1 MSLNESIVEDAAL
14 EWFAEL
20 GYSCLGAEALT
31 PTLSQ
36 GERESYGE
44 VVLVGRLREA
54 LRRLNPTIPEEA
66 REEAMRKVL
75 RIATPSLVQT
85 NRAFHKMLRDG
96 IPVECVR
103 QEPSPSGRGRSEA
116 EGEGQRR
123 WEIVRLIDFSD
134 VRANDW
140 LAVNQFTVI
149 EGQHNRRPDIVV
161 FLNGL
166 PLALIELKNA
176 ADEDATIWSA
186 YAQLQT
192 YKAEIPSLLAYN
204 AALVVSDGLQ
214 ARMGSLTA
222 NQEWFKV
229 WREID
234 ADLPP
239 PSPQPSPSG
248 RGKTNYRGGFDF
260 SGLTE
265 KARELRGKQPPAE
278 ELLWELL
285 RDRQLAGAKFRRQ
298 HPFGEYI
305 CDFFCNEAK
314 LVVECDGEP
323 HSEVARTKHD
333 AKRDAYLR
341 SQGLTVIRFENQR
354 VLNDADSVLSEIA
367 AHLPSPTGRR
377 AGDEG
382 QQPPRQKATL
392 ELQTLIYGVF
402 DKERFL
408 KLLLHF
414 IVFEENPDTGAI
426 HKIIAGY
433 HQFHAVNA
441 AIEETVRA
449 SGMTV
454 ESSVLREEPPGRH
467 WAGKMHG
474 GKPGDRRA
482 GVVWHT
488 QGSGKSFTMLFFAA
502 RVIREPAMQNPT
514 LVVLTDRNDLDD
526 QLFGQFQRCADILGQ
541 TPIQAADRAHLR
553 ELLNRA
559 SGGVIF
565 TTLQKFAPLEPS
577 LRPSPSGRGSE
588 QYRGGFDFSG
598 LKAEARELRAKQ
610 TDAESLLWEL
620 LRDRKLAGAKF
631 RRQHQF
637 GEYITDFFCNDA
649 KLVVECDGAPHATP
663 ERRKIDQKRD
673 AYLKSQGLT
682 VLRFENKRVLADSE
696 AVLEE
701 IAGHLPSTS
710 GRGAGGEGEGGK
722 AISLRRN
729 IIVVADEAH
738 RSQYD
743 LIDGLAR
750 HMRDTLPNATFI
762 GFTGTPIEKTD
773 ANTRAV
779 FGDYIS
785 IYDIQRAVAD
795 RATVAIYYESRI
807 AKLGLNASE
816 LPKLD
821 AEFEE
826 ITEGEELT
834 KKEKLKTKWAA
845 LEALVGD
852 PKRLALIAAD
862 LVAHFEKRTEAM
874 DGKAMV
880 VCMSRRICVDLYE
893 AIIKLRPDWAS
904 AKDDDAEAEK
914 GKACVV
920 KVIMTGSADD
930 GPEWQPHIRNK
941 EKRRAMAN
949 RFKDSKDPFRIVI
962 VRDMWLTGFD
972 APCLHTMYADKPMQG
987 HGLMQAIARVNRV
1000 FRDKPGGLVVDYLGL
1015 ADQLKHAL
1023 ANYTESGG
1031 KGDPTY
1037 DTKQAIAIMLEKHGI
1052 ACDLLH
1058 GSDWKKAVG
1067 DGKRTL
1073 FALPALQEHILEQE
1087 DGKTRWNQVITELS
1101 RAFAL
1106 CAASDEATEIRD
1118 DVALFQA
1125 IQAALNKQSSN
1136 NRKTPE
1142 QIDAAVR
1149 QLVSKAITTDGQ
1161 VIDVFT
1167 AAGLPKP
1174 DISIL
1179 SDGFLAEVRGLKHKN
1194 VAAELLEKLLKNE
1207 LKVRSKR
1214 NLVQSQL
1221 FSEKLKKTLNAY
1233 HNRAISTME
1242 VIEELIKLAKELDA
1256 ATKRGEDMGL
1266 TDDEIAFYDAL
1277 AANESAV
1284 RAMGDDKLKVIAA
1297 ELITQV
1303 RKSVTID
1310 WTLREGARAK
1320 IRVMVKRILN
1330 KYGYPPDLQEDAV
1343 KTVLQQA
1350 ELLCAEWV

>member
-1 MSLNESIVEDAAL
+1 MTLTESMVEAAAL
-14 EWFAEL
+14 EWFGEL

-31 PTLSQ
+31 PAH

-54 LRRLNPTIPEEA
+54 IRRLNPTIPEEG
-66 REEAMRKVL
+66 REEALRKVL
-75 RIATPSLVQT
+75 RVGTPSLTQT
-85 NRAFHKMLRDG
+85 NRAFHRMLRDG
-96 IPVECVR
+96 VEVEYPR
-103 QEPSPSGRGRSEA
+103 ADGSIKGDKVLLVA
-116 EGEGQRR
+116 
-123 WEIVRLIDFSD
+123 FTD

-140 LAVNQFTVI
+140 LAVNQFTVV
-149 EGQHNRRPDIVV
+149 EGQHNRRADIVV
-161 FLNGL
+161 FVNGL

-229 WREID
+229 WRTI
-234 ADLPP
+234 
-239 PSPQPSPSG
+239 
-248 RGKTNYRGGFDF
+248 
-260 SGLTE
+260 
-265 KARELRGKQPPAE
+265 
-278 ELLWELL
+278 
-285 RDRQLAGAKFRRQ
+285 
-298 HPFGEYI
+298 
-305 CDFFCNEAK
+305 
-314 LVVECDGEP
+314 DGEG
-323 HSEVARTKHD
+323 D
-333 AKRDAYLR
+333 APKTA
-341 SQGLTVIRFENQR
+341 
-354 VLNDADSVLSEIA
+354 
-367 AHLPSPTGRR
+367 
-377 AGDEG
+377 
-382 QQPPRQKATL
+382 L
-392 ELQTLIYGVF
+392 ELEVLVRGVF
-402 DKERFL
+402 ERQRFL
-408 KLLLHF
+408 DLMHHF
-414 IVFEENPDTGAI
+414 IVFEEDPDSGAL

-441 AIEETVRA
+441 AVEETLRA
-449 SGMTV
+449 SGMVDEFRDPAGTY
-454 ESSVLREEPPGRH
+454 

-474 GKPGDRRA
+474 GRPGDRRA

-488 QGSGKSFTMLFFAA
+488 QGSGKSFSMLFFAA
-502 RVIREPAMQNPT
+502 RVVRHTAMQNPT

-541 TPIQAADRAHLR
+541 TPVQAATREMLR
-553 ELLNRA
+553 ELLAVA

-565 TTLQKFAPLEPS
+565 TTIQKFLPPNT
-577 LRPSPSGRGSE
+577 GSS
-588 QYRGGFDFSG
+588 R
-598 LKAEARELRAKQ
+598 REE
-610 TDAESLLWEL
+610 AES
-620 LRDRKLAGAKF
+620 GAKSDP
-631 RRQHQF
+631 RF
-637 GEYITDFFCNDA
+637 GA
-649 KLVVECDGAPHATP
+649 SATHNGRLLP
-663 ERRKIDQKRD
+663 
-673 AYLKSQGLT
+673 L
-682 VLRFENKRVLADSE
+682 SE
-696 AVLEE
+696 
-701 IAGHLPSTS
+701 
-710 GRGAGGEGEGGK
+710 
-722 AISLRRN
+722 RRN
-729 IIVVADEAH
+729 IIVIADEAH

-750 HMRDTLPNATFI
+750 HMRDALPNASFI

-795 RATVAIYYESRI
+795 KATVPIYYESRI

-821 AEFEE
+821 TEFEE

-834 KKEKLKTKWAA
+834 SKEKLKSKWAA

-852 PKRLALIAAD
+852 SKRIELVATD
-862 LVAHFEKRTEAM
+862 LVAHFEKRLEAM
-874 DGKAMV
+874 DGKAMI
-880 VCMSRRICVDLYE
+880 VCMSRRIAVDLYD
-893 AIIKLRPDWAS
+893 ALITLRPDWAS

-920 KVIMTGSADD
+920 KVVMTGSAED
-930 GPEWQPHIRNK
+930 GPEWQPHIRSK
-941 EKRRAMAN
+941 DKRRKLAN

-1015 ADQLKHAL
+1015 ADQLKKAL
-1023 ANYTESGG
+1023 ITYTESGG
-1031 KGDPTY
+1031 RGDTTL
-1037 DTKQAIAIMLEKHGI
+1037 DTRQAIAVMQEKHGV
-1052 ACDLLH
+1052 ACDILHPFRWDQWTTGTPTERLQLLPS
-1058 GSDWKKAVG
+1058 G
-1067 DGKRTL
+1067 
-1073 FALPALQEHILEQE
+1073 QERILEQD
-1087 DGKTRWNQVITELS
+1087 DGKKRWAQVVMELS

-1106 CAASDEATEIRD
+1106 CAASEEATEIRD
-1118 DVALFQA
+1118 DVSFFQA
-1125 IQAALNKQSSN
+1125 LQAALTKQGSS

-1142 QIDAAVR
+1142 QIDAAIR
-1149 QLVSKAITTDGQ
+1149 QLVSKAITTEGQ

-1179 SDGFLAEVRGLKHKN
+1179 SDQFLAEVRGLKHKN
-1194 VAAELLEKLLKNE
+1194 VAAELLEKLLKDE

-1214 NLVQSQL
+1214 NLVQSQV

-1242 VIEELIKLAKELDA
+1242 VLEELIRLAKEMEA
-1256 ATKRGEDMGL
+1256 ATRRGVDLGL
-1266 TDDEIAFYDAL
+1266 TDDEVAFYDAL
-1277 AANESAV
+1277 ATNDSAV
-1284 RAMGDDKLKVIAA
+1284 QAMGDAKLRLIAS

-1303 RKSVTID
+1303 KKSVTID

-1320 IRVMVKRILN
+1320 IKVMVKRILN
-1330 KYGYPPDLQEDAV
+1330 RYGYPPDLQEEAV
-1343 KTVLQQA
+1343 RTVLLQA
-1350 ELLCAEWV
+1350 ELLCADWATP

>member
-1 MSLNESIVEDAAL
+1 MSLTESIVEDAAL
-14 EWFAEL
+14 SWFGEL
-20 GYSCLGAEALT
+20 GYSVGPGVQMAPGEQAAERD
-31 PTLSQ
+31 
-36 GERESYGE
+36 GFGE
-44 VVLVGRLREA
+44 VLLGVRLREA
-54 LRRLNPTIPEEA
+54 LRRLNPSIPEEA
-66 REEAMRKVL
+66 REDALRKVQCVV
-75 RIATPSLVQT
+75 TPSLIQS
-85 NRAFHKMLRDG
+85 NRTFHLMLRDG
-96 IPVECVR
+96 VDVEYARPDGSTKHDKAWLV
-103 QEPSPSGRGRSEA
+103 
-116 EGEGQRR
+116 
-123 WEIVRLIDFSD
+123 DFSD
-134 VRANDW
+134 IAKNDW

-161 FLNGL
+161 FVNGL

-176 ADEDATIWSA
+176 TDEDATIWSA

-204 AALVVSDGLQ
+204 AALIVSDGLQ

-229 WREID
+229 WRTI
-234 ADLPP
+234 
-239 PSPQPSPSG
+239 
-248 RGKTNYRGGFDF
+248 
-260 SGLTE
+260 
-265 KARELRGKQPPAE
+265 
-278 ELLWELL
+278 
-285 RDRQLAGAKFRRQ
+285 
-298 HPFGEYI
+298 
-305 CDFFCNEAK
+305 
-314 LVVECDGEP
+314 DGEG
-323 HSEVARTKHD
+323 D
-333 AKRDAYLR
+333 APKTA
-341 SQGLTVIRFENQR
+341 
-354 VLNDADSVLSEIA
+354 
-367 AHLPSPTGRR
+367 
-377 AGDEG
+377 
-382 QQPPRQKATL
+382 L
-392 ELQTLIYGVF
+392 ELEVLVRGVF
-402 DKERFL
+402 ERQRFL
-408 KLLLHF
+408 DLLQHF

-433 HQFHAVNA
+433 HQFHAVGA

-449 SGMTV
+449 SGMMAGV
-454 ESSVLREEPPGRH
+454 VNEDPGTY
-467 WAGKMHG
+467 WAGRMHG

-502 RVIREPAMQNPT
+502 RVIREAAMQNPT

-526 QLFGQFQRCADILGQ
+526 QLFGQFQRCTDILGQ
-541 TPIQAADRAHLR
+541 TPVQAANREALR
-553 ELLNRA
+553 GLLAVA
-559 SGGVIF
+559 SGGVVF
-565 TTLQKFAPLEPS
+565 TTIQKFLPEKGERMPEL
-577 LRPSPSGRGSE
+577 SP
-588 QYRGGFDFSG
+588 
-598 LKAEARELRAKQ
+598 
-610 TDAESLLWEL
+610 
-620 LRDRKLAGAKF
+620 
-631 RRQHQF
+631 
-637 GEYITDFFCNDA
+637 
-649 KLVVECDGAPHATP
+649 
-663 ERRKIDQKRD
+663 
-673 AYLKSQGLT
+673 
-682 VLRFENKRVLADSE
+682 
-696 AVLEE
+696 
-701 IAGHLPSTS
+701 
-710 GRGAGGEGEGGK
+710 
-722 AISLRRN
+722 RRN
-729 IIVVADEAH
+729 IIVIADEAH

-750 HMRDTLPNATFI
+750 HMRDALPNASFI

-795 RATVAIYYESRI
+795 KATVPIYYESRI

-821 AEFEE
+821 SEFEE
-826 ITEGEELT
+826 ITEGEEST

-852 PKRLALIAAD
+852 PKRIALVASD
-862 LVAHFEKRTEAM
+862 LVAHFEKRVEAM
-874 DGKAMV
+874 EGKAIV

-893 AIIKLRPDWAS
+893 ALIKLRPEWAS

-914 GKACVV
+914 CGTCVV

-941 EKRRAMAN
+941 EKRRALAN

-1031 KGDPTY
+1031 KGAPTY
-1037 DTKQAIAIMLEKHGI
+1037 DTKQAIAVMLEKHGV
-1052 ACDLLH
+1052 ACDILH
-1058 GSDWKKAVG
+1058 GFDWDKWVTG
-1067 DGKRTL
+1067 TPTERL
-1073 FALPALQEHILEQE
+1073 QLLPAGQEHILEQE
-1087 DGKTRWNQVITELS
+1087 DGKKRWIQVVTELS

-1118 DVALFQA
+1118 DVSYFQA
-1125 IQAALNKQSSN
+1125 LQAALNKQSN
-1136 NRKTPE
+1136 AQAKTPE

-1149 QLVSKAITTDGQ
+1149 QLVSKAITTNGEI
-1161 VIDVFT
+1161 IDVFT
-1167 AAGLPKP
+1167 AAGLLKP

-1194 VAAELLEKLLKNE
+1194 VAAELLEKLLKDE

-1214 NLVQSQL
+1214 NLVQSQV

-1242 VIEELIKLAKELDA
+1242 VIEELIRLAKELDA
-1256 ATKRGEDMGL
+1256 AVKRGEDLGL
-1266 TDDEIAFYDAL
+1266 SEDEIAFYDAL
-1277 AANESAV
+1277 AANENAV

-1297 ELITQV
+1297 ELITKV
-1303 RKSVTID
+1303 RQSVTID
-1310 WTLREGARAK
+1310 WMLRESARAL
-1320 IRVMVKRILN
+1320 IRRNVKRILN
-1330 KYGYPPDLQEDAV
+1330 KWGYPPDLQEEAV
-1343 KTVLQQA
+1343 KTVLMQA
-1350 ELLCAEWV
+1350 ELLCKEWA